1 MPGLKY
7 IIELGA
13 ELAPSATAAFGGVTA
28 EIDQTKAS
36 IKALNVEQ
44 RDLTRRMRGVEQ
56 GTDEYRELERQLAD
70 VERRSARL
78 NQTLQV
84 QERRLRTV
92 NRVSRASGRIF
103 AANTAALG
111 AFAAAMVLTTNRVG
125 QYSRELLT
133 ANRTTGLSVEY
144 LQTLQRQAQATGRD
158 LDFQGLSEVAIR
170 FGEAVAEG
178 TGPASEA
185 LARLGFDARTVAIT
199 DIPAVIAAIRQLET
213 DAARRFEFDEIFG
226 GSEGETLADIANLP
240 PETLNRIA
248 QLNTLSA
255 ESAQRFA
262 DQKDRLDALNISF
275 QHSTANVAGAFL
287 PVMEDLS
294 DTLLP
299 VIEGFGDW
307 AANNEQVVR
316 GLLASAVATTALVGG
331 IFAITKATT
340 ILNAAL
346 AVRAALSGPAGW
358 AALGVAA
365 AVGVGAYAIS
375 GGFSDQADG
384 AEQDTSRLA
393 DAQQETADLLRSTS
407 GPGSAPQPVRDR
419 DLISKYGDDKER
431 LENILS
437 GLDCE
442 ISRLKEGA
450 ENPPEMA
457 DGSHQPGMIE
467 RLVEQGVPGNVP
479 RGTSAAVA
487 AVRSEQQ
494 NRASRGFYELRE
506 AVRAA
511 PSEDQQEIAERYG
524 DIEDLSPD
532 MQAHLQ
538 RVLETRATLRG
549 EPSTVGRYASVSDS
563 DNDKR
568 SRREPLDQ
576 RRLPPHLRNVPF
588 AERGEFQRIQ
598 GASQYSYGGAA
609 GPSVPGVDGAPRL
622 DLEAGAVGSQN
633 GMMYGPQLA
642 EGMPPRVQAGAQY
655 SRGDTSNTFYIDGSD
670 DPEMTAAAVLRQLNR
685 QADQDYW

>member
-36 IKALNVEQ
+36 IKALIVEQ
-44 RDLTRRMRGVEQ
+44 RELTRRMRGVKQ

-70 VERRSARL
+70 VEGRSSRL

-103 AANTAALG
+103 AANTAVLG

-158 LDFQGLSEVAIR
+158 LDFQGLGEVAIR

-178 TGPASEA
+178 TGPATEA

-346 AVRAALSGPAGW
+346 AVRAALSGPTGW

-384 AEQDTSRLA
+384 AESETSRLA
-393 DAQQETADLLRSTS
+393 DAQQETTDLLRSTS

-419 DLISKYGDDKER
+419 DLISEYGDDRER

-450 ENPPEMA
+450 ETPPEMS

-467 RLVEQGVPGNVP
+467 RLIEQGVPGNVP
-479 RGTSAAVA
+479 PGTSPAVA
-487 AVRSEQQ
+487 ALRSEQQ
-494 NRASRGFYELRE
+494 LRASQGFYELRE

-511 PSEDQQEIAERYG
+511 PIEDQQEIAERYG
-524 DIEDLSPD
+524 DIANLADLSPD
-532 MQAHLQ
+532 EQAHLQ
-538 RVLETRATLRG
+538 RSLEMRS
-549 EPSTVGRYASVSDS
+549 EPSTVGRYATDM
-563 DNDKR
+563 DNQP
-568 SRREPLDQ
+568 RREPLDQ
-576 RRLPPHLRNVPF
+576 SRLPPHLRNVPF
-588 AERGEFQRIQ
+588 AERGEFLRVQ

-609 GPSVPGVDGAPRL
+609 GPSVQGVDAVPRL

-633 GMMYGPQLA
+633 GMMYGPHLA

-655 SRGDTSNTFYIDGSD
+655 SSGDTNNTFYIDGSD
-670 DPEMTAAAVLRQLNR
+670 DPEMTAAAVVRQLNR
-685 QADQDYW
+685 QMGQGDW

>member
-44 RDLTRRMRGVEQ
+44 REFTRRMRGVKQ

-70 VERRSARL
+70 VERRSSRL

-158 LDFQGLSEVAIR
+158 LDFQGLGEVAIR

-294 DTLLP
+294 NTLLP

-419 DLISKYGDDKER
+419 DLISEYGDDKER

-442 ISRLKEGA
+442 ISRLKGGPETTPDAVNAAAASAAFAAATPSDTPAWAPFEPDVIPGFGLGSDPIIATDGDRDPTSGRRANSLERSDWFRGRLPDPPSDAPIDRSPTQISLLEAAGVDIEQLDRNERRERFVQATGDVYFQGLNAGA
-450 ENPPEMA
+450 F
-457 DGSHQPGMIE
+457 GVPGQTMMDLS
-467 RLVEQGVPGNVP
+467 RQGVPGSPQYGP
-479 RGTSAAVA
+479 RLG
-487 AVRSEQQ
+487 
-494 NRASRGFYELRE
+494 
-506 AVRAA
+506 
-511 PSEDQQEIAERYG
+511 
-524 DIEDLSPD
+524 
-532 MQAHLQ
+532 
-538 RVLETRATLRG
+538 
-549 EPSTVGRYASVSDS
+549 
-563 DNDKR
+563 
-568 SRREPLDQ
+568 
-576 RRLPPHLRNVPF
+576 
-588 AERGEFQRIQ
+588 
-598 GASQYSYGGAA
+598 
-609 GPSVPGVDGAPRL
+609 DGAPRL

-670 DPEMTAAAVLRQLNR
+670 DPEMTAAAVMRQLNR